1 MGRGRGPGG
10 RWGNAGQQWAPED
23 PTAPAQLVP
32 QSPDELAVLRQQQQ
46 ELQAR
51 LARIEEKLDA
61 LSTTPDQG

>member
-1 MGRGRGPGG
+1 
-10 RWGNAGQQWAPED
+10 
-23 PTAPAQLVP
+23 VP